1 MAMTL
6 TNLETAERIHKELK
20 KIPEV
25 KTVEILP
32 NCQKGIDLVLNVI
45 ISVPWSWDLA
55 ERIADAISEAK
66 WKIFEETG
74 ELPAVEWDVVEES

>member
-1 MAMTL
+1 MTL

-32 NCQKGIDLVLNVI
+32 NCQKGIDLRLNVI
-45 ISVPWSWDLA
+45 ISVPWSWELA
-55 ERIADAISEAK
+55 EKIADAISEAK
-66 WKIFEETG
+66 WEIFEETG
-74 ELPAVEWDVVEES
+74 ELPAVEWDVVEK